1 MSCQA
6 FQRFLEF
13 CSCICCP
20 IHARTWPFI
29 RREDTEPFHLHV
41 LKIIKNLIEK
51 HLSEYG
57 KIKLPDGRQDSE
69 LNQWNPYGKHLQL
82 QESVYVHPLAAQLD
96 EHWYDTLRLFDH
108 QHNMC
113 HCNSGLHGQKGPRHH
128 QNSAAKNI
136 YRSARGQKLPH
147 TIFPEDVWIWRTD
160 IQHIYVPIH

>member
-1 MSCQA
+1 M
-6 FQRFLEF
+6 
-13 CSCICCP
+13 
-20 IHARTWPFI
+20 
-29 RREDTEPFHLHV
+29 EPFHLHV
-41 LKIIKNLIEK
+41 LKIIKTSLIKK

-147 TIFPEDVWIWRTD
+147 TIFPEGMNPKNKHTAHSLISGKRPREGRNE
-160 IQHIYVPIH
+160 HSKY

>member
-1 MSCQA
+1 MS
-6 FQRFLEF
+6 
-13 CSCICCP
+13 
-20 IHARTWPFI
+20 
-29 RREDTEPFHLHV
+29 
-41 LKIIKNLIEK
+41 KIIKTNLIEK

-113 HCNSGLHGQKGPRHH
+113 HFNSGLHGQKGPRHH
-128 QNSAAKNI
+128 QNSAARNI

-147 TIFPEDVWIWRTD
+147 TIFPEGV
-160 IQHIYVPIH
+160 

>member
-1 MSCQA
+1 
-6 FQRFLEF
+6 
-13 CSCICCP
+13 
-20 IHARTWPFI
+20 
-29 RREDTEPFHLHV
+29 
-41 LKIIKNLIEK
+41 
-51 HLSEYG
+51 
-57 KIKLPDGRQDSE
+57 

-128 QNSAAKNI
+128 QNSAAKNM

-147 TIFPEDVWIWRTD
+147 TKHTAHSLISGKKPREERNEQSKYWACTKIC
-160 IQHIYVPIH
+160 IVPVIATLLRVYYYCSWLLAEEE